1 MAFGEHLSEI
11 GWYEFQ
17 KRSDEFRFKEARYL
31 MKKESALST
40 VCLSPRVAV
49 DILEFW
55 GWEPRNY

>member
-49 DILEFW
+49 DILEF
-55 GWEPRNY
+55 